1 MGINHKKRYDLAE
14 KEYGE
19 NIYNYKEEERL
30 EKYRRVIEYENFCKE
45 LKFVEGNE
53 ITVKVKEHFGLKSSI
68 NNSIYSDFPIVSKK
82 WKILDKE
89 IEHVKYESFYPHP
102 YDECGGDTVNI
113 DVFKA
118 NKKGNFKIEYGSD
131 IIKVIVI

>member
-45 LKFVEGNE
+45 LKFIEGNE
-53 ITVKVKEHFGLKSSI
+53 I
-68 NNSIYSDFPIVSKK
+68 
-82 WKILDKE
+82 ILM
-89 IEHVKYESFYPHP
+89 
-102 YDECGGDTVNI
+102 
-113 DVFKA
+113 
-118 NKKGNFKIEYGSD
+118 
-131 IIKVIVI
+131 